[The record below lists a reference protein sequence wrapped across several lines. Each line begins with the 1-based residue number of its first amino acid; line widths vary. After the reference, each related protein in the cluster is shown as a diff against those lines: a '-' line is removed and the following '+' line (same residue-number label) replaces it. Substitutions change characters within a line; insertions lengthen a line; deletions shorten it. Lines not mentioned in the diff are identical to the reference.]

1 MKWLAAHVAASASL
15 QSARQSQRRK
25 IYKQRRLHNEDA
37 FLLSMLNTSA
47 KSGLYY
53 AYPELSV
60 RTSTAGDHTMFPF
73 LLIMGSVIIL
83 LGIFNKQM
91 LRILGFKP
99 TSEVFTT
106 PNLKHSSR
114 IIEQIGQWLVI
125 TLGAS
130 FLVLGLGGALPN
142 DISRKISFL
151 LLGLSG
157 LMLLAILGITIVNW
171 KAK

>member
-1 MKWLAAHVAASASL
+1 
-15 QSARQSQRRK
+15 
-25 IYKQRRLHNEDA
+25 
-37 FLLSMLNTSA
+37 
-47 KSGLYY
+47 
-53 AYPELSV
+53 
-60 RTSTAGDHTMFPF
+60 
-73 LLIMGSVIIL
+73 
-83 LGIFNKQM
+83 M

-99 TSEVFTT
+99 TSEILTT
-106 PNLKHSSR
+106 PSLKHSSR